1 MFVKDLVYLLSRIIV
16 FYVFWFFFFIG
27 VIRAYKPCRSRK
39 ISFLL
44 LNNLDS
50 FSLFCEHGTC
60 MH

>member
-16 FYVFWFFFFIG
+16 FYVFWFYFIG
-27 VIRAYKPCRSRK
+27 VIRAYKSCRSRK

-50 FSLFCEHGTC
+50 FSLFCEHGSC